1 MYYFQ
6 IVEKEGWIQI
16 NDENEIRKICVTV
29 VEENPEMVAKYKKGK
44 KKVFNA
50 IVGAVAK
57 KTDRLVNME
66 RAEKILH
73 VLLDQ

>member
-1 MYYFQ
+1 MA
-6 IVEKEGWIQI
+6 
-16 NDENEIRKICVTV
+16 V
-29 VEENPEMVAKYKKGK
+29 VEENPEMVAQYKKGK

-57 KTDRLVNME
+57 KTDRRVNME
-66 RAEKILH
+66 LAEKILH